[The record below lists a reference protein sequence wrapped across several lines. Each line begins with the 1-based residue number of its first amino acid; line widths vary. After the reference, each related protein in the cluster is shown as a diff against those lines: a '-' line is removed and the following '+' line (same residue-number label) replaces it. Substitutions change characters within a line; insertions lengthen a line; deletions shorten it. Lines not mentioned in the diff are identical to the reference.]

1 LQWLETPQQLTVNE
15 NSNAE
20 NFANLNPQVIADN
33 NGNVFV
39 VGQQVNVSQGADQ
52 AIREDADLYYTQFTV
67 KSSDFSSTTTGGFPA
82 PYNPPVVV
90 NGVNQGTTSLS
101 TPQPKTTRASYSAFT
116 LSEASSAA
124 ASASSSSGSPSWGV
138 GFGPALTFRSDL
150 YQSLGLVDFLD
161 GVPKNLIKSILGG
174 YEIVGTLSGSY
185 VFGSASSSGESA
197 LRVTAIGD
205 VINKREKNISAG
217 SANFLKQFPNS
228 PFKKPEP
235 SFEISLSFDSTSE
248 YSGTTPFKLQ
258 RIEDQITLSAEET
271 FPIFNGFV
279 PGTFELLRGKVDFVG
294 SAGITGILLI
304 EPTSTDSYSN
314 GIQPL
319 IDTFITQAGVTPL
332 LFKAFDNP
340 SNGVAAIL
348 GELVFAP
355 FEDIL
360 VSNLAG
366 LGNESIVDFLIGP
379 TFSGTVNGE
388 VNPTG
393 IKWVKAT
400 LSGGVVL
407 TFGFNTIEEDT
418 ILQFPISAGVSF
430 GPLSFDLSIEPT
442 FSWTIPYNSSTSS
455 STSLSATSSNSPQS
469 ALAIASSPSNDSQI
483 TSATVNGSLL
493 TLNFNTPL
501 DTSSIPSASDFT
513 IQTQTITQTSPTSS
527 GITVFDVLVSNDLT
541 TGNGVVTLRL
551 NQAIPYSPQFQG
563 TSANSAGQLGVFVSY
578 DGTALE
584 DSSNNAIADF
594 PQLSVTNNSSQTSV
608 TAYNPTSG
616 NANNYTTTTTNQTSL
631 IGNLEADF
639 AQDSPPAL
647 ALVTNSSTTEGQVL
661 AVWSKEV
668 QPIAPIA
675 GFVNSNKIYLNFVQA
690 LDTSSVLSNSQF
702 SLTVN
707 GSAST
712 ITVTNV
718 SIESNGYVQLSLSGT
733 VQTTDTISL
742 TYTPTAISQ
751 ATSNFYLTDALG
763 AKLWVPDFSLDLSNT
778 TNTSDAPIV
787 VGRISRHCQRH
798 REFDHPDI

>member
-1 LQWLETPQQLTVNE
+1 MSINLASGLSAITTDAAGVNHLVWLENNSIWHAQFDGNTGSWVNAQQIVTGIADNVTSINLVASSSLIQVSDDETAPGLAVVWQQGDVTQNGVSNSNFFYSAATYDSSANLQWLETPQQLTVNE

-294 SAGITGILLI
+294 SAGHLI
-304 EPTSTDSYSN
+304 Y
-314 GIQPL
+314 
-319 IDTFITQAGVTPL
+319 
-332 LFKAFDNP
+332 
-340 SNGVAAIL
+340 
-348 GELVFAP
+348 
-355 FEDIL
+355 
-360 VSNLAG
+360 
-366 LGNESIVDFLIGP
+366 
-379 TFSGTVNGE
+379 
-388 VNPTG
+388 
-393 IKWVKAT
+393 
-400 LSGGVVL
+400 
-407 TFGFNTIEEDT
+407 
-418 ILQFPISAGVSF
+418 
-430 GPLSFDLSIEPT
+430 
-442 FSWTIPYNSSTSS
+442 
-455 STSLSATSSNSPQS
+455 
-469 ALAIASSPSNDSQI
+469 AS
-483 TSATVNGSLL
+483 
-493 TLNFNTPL
+493 
-501 DTSSIPSASDFT
+501 
-513 IQTQTITQTSPTSS
+513 
-527 GITVFDVLVSNDLT
+527 
-541 TGNGVVTLRL
+541 
-551 NQAIPYSPQFQG
+551 
-563 TSANSAGQLGVFVSY
+563 
-578 DGTALE
+578 E
-584 DSSNNAIADF
+584 
-594 PQLSVTNNSSQTSV
+594 
-608 TAYNPTSG
+608 
-616 NANNYTTTTTNQTSL
+616 
-631 IGNLEADF
+631 
-639 AQDSPPAL
+639 
-647 ALVTNSSTTEGQVL
+647 
-661 AVWSKEV
+661 
-668 QPIAPIA
+668 
-675 GFVNSNKIYLNFVQA
+675 
-690 LDTSSVLSNSQF
+690 
-702 SLTVN
+702 
-707 GSAST
+707 
-712 ITVTNV
+712 
-718 SIESNGYVQLSLSGT
+718 
-733 VQTTDTISL
+733 
-742 TYTPTAISQ
+742 
-751 ATSNFYLTDALG
+751 
-763 AKLWVPDFSLDLSNT
+763 
-778 TNTSDAPIV
+778 
-787 VGRISRHCQRH
+787 
-798 REFDHPDI
+798 